1 MLCSM
6 VESYLEAAADSI
18 TMADSLRDLGELET
32 GTSSSMLPK
41 EMGGME
47 KSGRAILMDA
57 QAWNF
62 QGGTMA
68 DREPDAVDGVQCC

>member
-1 MLCSM
+1 M

-18 TMADSLRDLGELET
+18 TMADSLRDVGELET

-47 KSGRAILMDA
+47 NSGMAILMDA
-57 QAWNF
+57 QAWTS
-62 QGGTMA
+62 QGGTMVG
-68 DREPDAVDGVQCC
+68 REPGTVDGVQCC